1 VSTGETA
8 ERIATA
14 ARTILFADGA
24 AAVSMRRVAD
34 AVGITPMAIY
44 SHYPNRDALLRAV
57 ADASFLE
64 VAAGWG
70 QRAKSGDLRAWAFGL
85 LDDLLDFALGQPH
98 LYRFLMADRRESARL
113 FPDDFRNGGS
123 PTFNPILRLV
133 EQGMREGLLR
143 QDDPLEVALIFTS
156 SAQGLIQLY
165 LGGRIGLSEQDFRAL
180 CARTTGR
187 ILDGLET

>member
-1 VSTGETA
+1 MGTGGTA
-8 ERIATA
+8 ERIASA
-14 ARTILFADGA
+14 ARAILLAEGA

-64 VAAGWG
+64 VAGNWG
-70 QRAKSGDLRAWAFGL
+70 RRAETSDLRARVFGL

-98 LYRFLMADRRESARL
+98 LYNFLIADRRESARR
-113 FPDDFRNGGS
+113 FPDDFRDGGS
-123 PTFNPILRLV
+123 PTFSPILALV
-133 EQGMREGLLR
+133 DLGMREGLLR
-143 QDDPLEVALIFTS
+143 RDDPLEVALIFTS

-165 LGGRIGLSEQDFRAL
+165 LSGRIGLSEKDFRAL
-180 CARTTGR
+180 CARTVGR

>member
-1 VSTGETA
+1 MSTGGTS
-8 ERIATA
+8 ERIAA
-14 ARTILFADGA
+14 AAKSILLTEGA
-24 AAVSMRRVAD
+24 AAVSMRRVAE

-44 SHYPNRDALLRAV
+44 SHYPNREALLRAV

-64 VAAGWG
+64 VAGGWG
-70 QRAKSGDLRAWAFGL
+70 QRAKTGDLRARTFGL
-85 LDDLLDFALGQPH
+85 LEDLLDFALGQPH
-98 LYRFLMADRRESARL
+98 LYHFLLADRRESARR

-123 PTFNPILRLV
+123 PTFTPILELV
-133 EQGMREGLLR
+133 ELGMREGLLR
-143 QDDPLEVALIFTS
+143 RDDPLEVALIFTS

-165 LGGRIGLSEQDFRAL
+165 LSGRIGLSEKDFRAL